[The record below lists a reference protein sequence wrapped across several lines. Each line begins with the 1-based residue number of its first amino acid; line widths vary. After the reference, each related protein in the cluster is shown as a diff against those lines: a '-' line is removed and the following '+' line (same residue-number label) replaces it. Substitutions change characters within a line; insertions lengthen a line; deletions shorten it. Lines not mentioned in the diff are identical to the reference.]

1 MSLLI
6 GLIIRALFMT
16 AGYFAGQQ
24 KARLQAHAA
33 VALRRL
39 DLAGGMAT

>member
-6 GLIIRALFMT
+6 GLIIRAPFVT
-16 AGYFAGQQ
+16 AGYFVGKQ

-39 DLAGGMAT
+39 DPAGGMAT